1 MASIS
6 PFTAGGL
13 RPRAGLA
20 LFTVF
25 AASVVTACSTAP
37 TSPVR
42 DRVTALSE
50 DFSGDV
56 VAGDYQSLEWWKSF
70 DDPVLDRVVEAVL
83 DSNFDLAEAVAR
95 VEQARARARIANAA
109 TRLPAVQP
117 SVGANDFETPTNAG
131 IGAQLD
137 ELGLDAESF
146 GDFGFELPD
155 RLGLATYSVGADF
168 AYELDFWGR
177 DRNSARAAGAE
188 RLASE
193 SDFHTARIGVLA
205 ETVRTYLEIAD
216 LRHQRMLAGE
226 MVGIA
231 EEREQLT
238 TARYDRGLV
247 GAAVFY
253 SARRMLGDAQAA
265 LPLTEGRLAD
275 AQARLWVLL
284 GGFRADLASMLPDS
298 LSPGAALE
306 AVPAG
311 IPADLLVQ
319 RPDVSAARQRMEAA
333 RYALGARRAERLPSL
348 SLAGSIGLQ
357 SSDSNDWFDPDQWFD
372 NLTVNLLGP
381 AFQGARLQSNV
392 ALAEARLDEA
402 AAAYGRS
409 VVTAVNEVE
418 AALAGWETGRRR
430 HGALASIADAAQSEA
445 ALQERR
451 YVSGVG
457 DYATYLA
464 ASQTLVS
471 ANSALAAAV
480 RALGFAR
487 LALHRALG
495 GAWTDREPTAFR
507 RRDTVRATEPTR
519 ALASAE

>member
-20 LFTVF
+20 LFPVF

-42 DRVTALSE
+42 ERVTALSE

-155 RLGLATYSVGADF
+155 RLGLTTYSVGADF

-177 DRNSARAAGAE
+177 DRN
-188 RLASE
+188 
-193 SDFHTARIGVLA
+193 
-205 ETVRTYLEIAD
+205 
-216 LRHQRMLAGE
+216 
-226 MVGIA
+226 
-231 EEREQLT
+231 
-238 TARYDRGLV
+238 
-247 GAAVFY
+247 

-284 GGFRADLASMLPDS
+284 GGCRADLASMLPDS